1 MRPDDKLDALLT
13 FVRADDRVC
22 PRALE
27 WQKFW
32 ESLPARRQTSAG
44 WQPALPLV
52 LAGWWGSTN
61 QQKAER
67 LSEHIV
73 WAAQHG
79 GLDAADAFLR
89 GLTTECW
96 HHSNPSKPN
105 Y

>member
-1 MRPDDKLDALLT
+1 MLPDEKLDALLT

-22 PRALE
+22 PRPFD

-32 ESLPARRQTSAG
+32 ESLPATRQTSTG

-79 GLDAADAFLR
+79 GLDAADSFLR
-89 GLTTECW
+89 GLTTEGW

>member
-1 MRPDDKLDALLT
+1 MRPDERLDALLT

-22 PRALE
+22 PEPLSGKSFGNHSLLE
-27 WQKFW
+27 GK
-32 ESLPARRQTSAG
+32 
-44 WQPALPLV
+44 PLRV
-52 LAGWWGSTN
+52 GNRHCPWCWRVGGGSTN

-89 GLTTECW
+89 GLT
-96 HHSNPSKPN
+96 P
-105 Y
+105 